1 MENLVYLPIEQLH
14 PHPQNPRKELGD
26 LTELADSIKG
36 SGLFQNLTVVTGHW
50 LPDGSWVDTDYTV
63 IIGHRR
69 RAASEVAGLKELPCA
84 IVEMSK
90 QDQLS
95 TMLLENMQRSDLT
108 VYEQAQGFQMMID
121 LGDTPDTIAEK
132 TGFSKK
138 TVKRRLE
145 MAKLNQDTLKAVS
158 DRQISLGDFDKLA
171 KIDDIQE
178 RNALLR
184 EIGTGNF
191 NQAFERKLMKQEVG
205 KRLPAILE
213 LLKTNKALKIKYS
226 DAWNGKYKQ
235 IGTEHRMHLNQD
247 VDIPTPKKGRLY
259 YCLEEDYG
267 RLRFYEEAER
277 TVIKRPQ
284 AEIDLEK
291 AQKEANDKLEQL
303 DGEFLQLRRKFVE
316 SLRMTA
322 QNKTEMFMGALD
334 GCFIGTVLYSYGT
347 PWLYEAFGIENRYDA
362 GTKEKMLLLLKERP
376 NELIPRLVYAAFN
389 DENRERYHTTY
400 AKQWPRHQKCLR
412 LDILYGW
419 LVSLG
424 YQMSDDEKQL
434 QDGTHQLLHLG
445 ETANERS

>member
-1 MENLVYLPIEQLH
+1 MNKNLTYLPIEKLH

-69 RAASEVAGLKELPCA
+69 RGASELAGLTELPCA
-84 IVEMSK
+84 VVEMTI
-90 QDQLS
+90 QEQVS

-121 LGDTPDTIAEK
+121 LGDTPDSIAEK

-145 MAKLNQDTLKAVS
+145 MAKLNQDTLKAVA

-171 KIDDIQE
+171 QIDDIQE

-184 EIGTGNF
+184 DIGTGNF
-191 NQAFERKLMKQEVG
+191 NQAFERKLMKQEVA
-205 KRLPAILE
+205 KKLPAIIE
-213 LLKTNKALKIKYS
+213 LIKESKALKIRS
-226 DAWNGKYKQ
+226 HEAWAGRYKQ
-235 IGTEHRMHLNQD
+235 IGIEYRLN
-247 VDIPTPKKGRLY
+247 VNKEVEIPTPKKGRLY

-277 TVIKRPQ
+277 TVNKRPQ
-284 AEIDLEK
+284 ADLDREK
-291 AQKEANDKLEQL
+291 AQKEANDKLDQL
-303 DGEFLQLRRKFVE
+303 DNESLQLRRKFVE
-316 SLRMTA
+316 GLRMTA

-334 GCFIGTVLYSYGT
+334 GCFIGVCLYSYGSQ
-347 PWLYEAFGIENRYDA
+347 WLYEAFVVENKYDD
-362 GTKEKMLLLLKERP
+362 GTKEKMLLALKERP

-400 AKQWPRHQKCLR
+400 AKQWPRHQKSLR
-412 LDILYGW
+412 LDMIYGW

-434 QDGTHQLLHLG
+434 QEGTHPLLHLG
-445 ETANERS
+445 EDKKQ